1 MIGAPAGAI
10 MTTAGGVRVRSNTF
24 LQPFTPRT
32 TGFHSLAA
40 PDFISP
46 GAAFAGSSP
55 KMCRSADAPGSGV
68 AYRGDEAGRSSVR

>member
-46 GAAFAGSSP
+46 GAAF
-55 KMCRSADAPGSGV
+55 
-68 AYRGDEAGRSSVR
+68 